1 MQKFDENKIPIEA
14 NFQVANKTP
23 VLVINTCRLNFY
35 LPNYNKNRKHEF
47 SLMMIQR
54 ENNEDYELG
63 EYKINVDDLVTE
75 FKENNK
81 GRHEFKHNFSDDY
94 DLEF

>member
-1 MQKFDENKIPIEA
+1 
-14 NFQVANKTP
+14 
-23 VLVINTCRLNFY
+23 
-35 LPNYNKNRKHEF
+35 
-47 SLMMIQR
+47 MMIQR

-63 EYKINVDDLVTE
+63 EYKINVDELVTG

-81 GRHEFKHNFSDDY
+81 GRHEFKNNFSDDY